1 MGRPKWILVGW
12 ILMGWVFTPL
22 ESPAIYGGGVKR
34 KCSSVVEG
42 GVKALSFLTGFTAG
56 MTELWAA
63 PSDPIEKD
71 LTQKK
76 KDLKEIKKEL
86 SLTKKKEKKIEGKE
100 SSILESLHSIETE
113 LSKGERELREMEAQ
127 LAQTKERLH
136 QTKLQIA
143 MANKGMEQAKE
154 ELVSRL
160 IALYKMGKTP
170 PEIFLLTSP
179 SYVDMLRIDK
189 YLRVIIDFD
198 AHLVET
204 YRYQMALKERYQ
216 EALVQDQFQW
226 QRNISE
232 VEKKKEE
239 IKKVGETKRSLL
251 KSIQNQR
258 VVYKKLIG
266 ELEERAKELQT
277 FTGKLERER
286 SLFAYGKSKLEAVKG
301 KLIPPVE
308 GKVISLFKER
318 GQNGIEIKAP
328 TGAEIRAVLP
338 GKILYADWFKGFGN
352 IVIIDHGNHTFTVS
366 AYCSQLLKKA
376 GDTVSQGEA
385 IALVG
390 SAGSLKGSCLYF
402 EIRHQG
408 KPEDPMNWI
417 SHLDRIVSLPK
428 GQEQG
433 NIRKE

>member
-1 MGRPKWILVGW
+1 MGKPKWVLVGW
-12 ILMGWVFTPL
+12 VLMVWVFTPL
-22 ESPAIYGGGVKR
+22 ESPAIYGGSVKR

-42 GVKALSFLTGFTAG
+42 GVKALSFLTGFTWG
-56 MTELWAA
+56 MSEVWAV
-63 PSDPIEKD
+63 PSDQIEKD
-71 LTQKK
+71 LTQKH

-86 SLTKKKEKKIEGKE
+86 SRTKEKEKKIEGKE
-100 SSILESLHSIETE
+100 SSILDSLHSIETE

-127 LAQTKERLH
+127 WAQTKERLH
-136 QTKLQIA
+136 QTKIQIA
-143 MANKGMEQAKE
+143 MLNKGMEQTKE

-160 IALYKMGKTP
+160 IALYKMGRTP
-170 PEIFLLTSP
+170 PETFLLTSQ
-179 SYVDMLRIDK
+179 SYVDLLRTDK

-216 EALVQDQFQW
+216 ETLVQDQFQW

-251 KSIQNQR
+251 KSIQHQK
-258 VVYKKLIG
+258 VVYKKVIG
-266 ELEERAKELQT
+266 ELGERAKELQT
-277 FTGKLERER
+277 LIGKLEQER
-286 SLFAYGKSKLEAVKG
+286 SLFAYGKSKHEAVRG

-352 IVIIDHGNHTFTVS
+352 IVIIDHGDHTFTVS

-402 EIRHQG
+402 EIRHLG

-428 GQEQG
+428 GREQG